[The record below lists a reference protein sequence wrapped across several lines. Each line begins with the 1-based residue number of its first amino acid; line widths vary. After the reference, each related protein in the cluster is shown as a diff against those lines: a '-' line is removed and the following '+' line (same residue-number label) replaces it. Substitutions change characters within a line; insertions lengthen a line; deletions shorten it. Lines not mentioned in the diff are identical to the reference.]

1 MKRFII
7 KIMEFLTLFYAVM
20 LVGTIIVDQLA
31 VPYFIPVKKYIFR
44 GLVIIAF
51 VLVFIE
57 MVIDLSL
64 KVNWILKY
72 ADTFG
77 YWEVLTRSFCCL
89 KCFTVFT

>member
-57 MVIDLSL
+57 MVIDFKFKSEL
-64 KVNWILKY
+64 
-72 ADTFG
+72 DTQ
-77 YWEVLTRSFCCL
+77 VH
-89 KCFTVFT
+89 K

>member
-44 GLVIIAF
+44 GF

-57 MVIDLSL
+57 MVIDFKFKSELDTQVCRHIRILGSIDSILLLSQ
-64 KVNWILKY
+64 
-72 ADTFG
+72 
-77 YWEVLTRSFCCL
+77 
-89 KCFTVFT
+89 VFYSIYLV

>member
-57 MVIDLSL
+57 MVIDFKSQIASAS
-64 KVNWILKY
+64 WTP
-72 ADTFG
+72 A
-77 YWEVLTRSFCCL
+77 R
-89 KCFTVFT
+89 